1 MSSLA
6 DICTV
11 AKVQAA
17 LPANGTLSGI
27 NLLPS
32 TVTANALY
40 NVTSSG
46 PGGVMKRADASGSTY
61 CNVTVSYQHT
71 GANDNVVLWYTFP
84 APDAFQN
91 RLYMAGGGGYT
102 LSTNDPTG
110 GLEYGA
116 VSGSSDVGYGGF
128 DSVTLDEV
136 VLNGNGSLN
145 WDNINMFSYQAWGE
159 TTLVGQ
165 YITKALYG
173 LGDSKLY
180 TYFEGCSDGGREA
193 MSQAQRYG
201 ELYDGIVAGAP
212 AFHHA
217 QQQVVCVYRISFF
230 FFFFFFFWFSWQ
242 VSSSCNN
249 GETERQTKH
258 PMFQRQSNFWSEVGF
273 ESRTERESPFY
284 IVMWISRE
292 GGAMCMK
299 NI

>member
-11 AKVQAA
+11 AKLQAA
-17 LPANGTLSGI
+17 LPANGTLNGI

-46 PGGVMKRADASGSTY
+46 GGMMKRDDTSGSTY

-71 GANDNVVLWYTFP
+71 GTNDNVVLWYTFP
-84 APDAFQN
+84 APDAFKN

-116 VSGSSDVGYGGF
+116 VSGSSDVGYDGF
-128 DSVTLDEV
+128 NSVTLDEV

-173 LGDSKLY
+173 LGDTKLY
-180 TYFEGCSDGGREA
+180 SYFEGCSDGGREA

-217 QQQVVCVYRISFF
+217 QQQIVCLRISFPL
-230 FFFFFFFWFSWQ
+230 
-242 VSSSCNN
+242 N
-249 GETERQTKH
+249 
-258 PMFQRQSNFWSEVGF
+258 
-273 ESRTERESPFY
+273 SPLNH
-284 IVMWISRE
+284 R
-292 GGAMCMK
+292 
-299 NI
+299 NTH